1 MSIGVLADV
10 TEGFAVPLFMMTGV
24 SVVLML
30 LLARLRYLMR
40 G

>member
-1 MSIGVLADV
+1 VGSVLSQ
-10 TEGFAVPLFMMTGV
+10 FMMTGV
-24 SVVLML
+24 SVVLIL